1 MAATAGWFKI
11 PDLQKGKVDLRR
23 QTAGLDVVREAC
35 SGASLL
41 DLGCA
46 EGLVSLEMAKAGARL
61 VHGVEIIADR
71 LQVAETLFQKDCPQ
85 VERQF
90 IAWDL
95 TRFDELFLDVTPDTT
110 PAQPSLLTRYDV
122 VLCLAIAQKLSNPG
136 RFLRLAA
143 TICSDILAVRLP
155 YPVIDD
161 VRSFNIPVDVTRM
174 LSKEFELIQETE
186 GYPTDVKRKHRPG
199 DDAWLGIFKRIRSN
213 GGLKR
218 GEANSPSQAV

>member
-1 MAATAGWFKI
+1 MAAMAGWFKI
-11 PDLQKGKVDLRR
+11 PELHKGKVDLGR
-23 QTAGLDVVREAC
+23 QTSGLDIVRNAC
-35 SGASLL
+35 SGATVL

-61 VHGVEIIADR
+61 IHGVEIIDDR
-71 LQVAETLFQKDCPQ
+71 LRVAETLFKKECPQ

-110 PAQPSLLTRYDV
+110 PPKASLLTRYDI
-122 VLCLAIAQKLSNPG
+122 VLCLAIAQKLFNPG

-143 TICSDILAVRLP
+143 TICSDVLAVRLP
-155 YPVIDD
+155 YPIIDD

-186 GYPTDVKRKHRPG
+186 GYPTDVRRKHRPG
-199 DDAWLGIFKRIRSN
+199 DDAWLGVFRRIKSS
-213 GGLKR
+213 G
-218 GEANSPSQAV
+218 